1 MRLFIKWLVC
11 FGALLLASI
20 CFPAHFWVHGG
31 YATLA
36 AAATILW
43 LANLALKPILQL
55 VALPITILTLGIF
68 SLVVNAG
75 MVRLTD
81 LLIPTIHIR
90 GFWLCVFIAVIISV
104 GNGMFAAKPR
114 KR

>member
-11 FGALLLASI
+11 FGALLLAST
-20 CFPAHFWVHGG
+20 CFPAHFWVYGG

-43 LANLALKPILQL
+43 LANLAVRPILQL
-55 VALPITILTLGIF
+55 ISLPITILTLGIF

-81 LLIPTIHIR
+81 ALIPAIHIQ
-90 GFWLCVFIAVIISV
+90 GFWVCVFTAVIISI
-104 GNGMFAAKPR
+104 GNSMFAAKPR
-114 KR
+114 KK